1 MSSVA
6 SVTSFGTASLAKLAQ
21 PTHIETHAVKLG
33 NEIKEMGDGGNQRP
47 LKITVVGDGTV
58 GKTCLLISYTTGEF
72 PEEYVPTVFD
82 NYAGTHSVEG
92 RSYSMMLWDT
102 AGQEEYERLRPLSYP
117 GTHVFIVCFALDNR
131 ASFEN
136 VTSKWLPEL
145 QQHCPK
151 APVVLVGTKKDVR
164 NLNVLNPRDGK
175 KLCKKARLSKYVEC
189 SAKTQE
195 GVQEVF
201 TSAVMAAVGL
211 TSRPRQCTI
220 M

>member
-1 MSSVA
+1 
-6 SVTSFGTASLAKLAQ
+6 
-21 PTHIETHAVKLG
+21 
-33 NEIKEMGDGGNQRP
+33 MGDGSTSRP

-58 GKTCLLISYTTGEF
+58 GKTCLLISYTSGEF
-72 PEEYVPTVFD
+72 PGEYVPTVFD

-92 RSYSMMLWDT
+92 RSYSLTLWDT

-136 VTSKWLPEL
+136 VSSKWLPEL
-145 QQHCPK
+145 KQHCPK
-151 APVVLVGTKKDVR
+151 ASIILVGTKKDVR
-164 NLNVLNPRDGK
+164 NATVLTQKDGK
-175 KLCKKARLSKYVEC
+175 KLCKRYSLAKYVEC
-189 SAKTQE
+189 SAKTSE

-201 TSAVMAAVGL
+201 TFATMAAIGL
-211 TSRPRQCTI
+211 TPKPRQCTI